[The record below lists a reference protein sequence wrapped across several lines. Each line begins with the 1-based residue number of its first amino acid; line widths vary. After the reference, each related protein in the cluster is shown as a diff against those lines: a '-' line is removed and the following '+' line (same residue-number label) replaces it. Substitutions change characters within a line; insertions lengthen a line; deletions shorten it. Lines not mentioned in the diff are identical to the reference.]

1 MTTAYLAL
9 GSNLGDPAGN
19 VQHARLAIE
28 GIPQT
33 KLVVASSLYRTKPV
47 DASGDDYVNA
57 VVTIETTLNA
67 YQLLAE
73 LQKLERLAGRAAPAD
88 RAHLH
93 NAPRT
98 LDLDILLY
106 GDAHISSKT
115 LTVPHP
121 RMWQRAFVLVPLAE
135 IAPERVSAD
144 QLAAVSAQG
153 IERLGQRTQNTA
165 AH

>member
-1 MTTAYLAL
+1 MVTAYLAL
-9 GSNLGDPAGN
+9 GSNLGDPARS
-19 VQHARLAIE
+19 VQLARLAVG

-33 KLVVASSLYRTKPV
+33 TVVMASSLYKSKPV

-57 VVTIETTLNA
+57 VVKIETGLNA

-73 LQKLERLAGRAAPAD
+73 LQQLERQAGRALPQD

-106 GDAHISSKT
+106 GDARIESAT

-121 RMWQRAFVLVPLAE
+121 RMWSRAFVVMPLHE
-135 IAPERVSAD
+135 IAPELVSAK
-144 QLAAVSAQG
+144 QLATVSDQV
-153 IERLGQRTQNTA
+153 ISRLITRPS
-165 AH
+165 

>member
-1 MTTAYLAL
+1 MVVAYIAI
-9 GSNLGDPAGN
+9 GANLGDPARS
-19 VQHARLAIE
+19 VQLARLAVG

-33 KLVVASSLYRTKPV
+33 RVAMASSLYKSKPV

-57 VVTIETTLNA
+57 VVKIETELNA

-73 LQKLERLAGRAAPAD
+73 LQKLERLSGRTSPQD
-88 RAHLH
+88 RVHLH

-106 GDAHISSKT
+106 GDGTIDSAT

-121 RMWQRAFVLVPLAE
+121 RMRSRAFVLLPLAE
-135 IAPERVSAD
+135 IAPALVSASDLSAVQD
-144 QLAAVSAQG
+144 QIIHKLP
-153 IERLGQRTQNTA
+153 
-165 AH
+165 